1 MNVCL
6 PCKIVAVERTG
17 HFHVRDDSVD
27 AGVADASDPIVGST
41 SFDNLKPCV
50 PEGAACKPSGSRVVL
65 DEEYARR
72 VFLSSHAAT
81 IFMTK
86 GRFLCVDNDLL
97 RPFLRL

>member
-1 MNVCL
+1 MNMRL
-6 PCKIVAVERTG
+6 PCKIVPVERTG
-17 HFHVRDDSVD
+17 HLHVRDDGVD
-27 AGVADASDPIVGST
+27 AGIANACDPIVGST
-41 SFDNLKPCV
+41 SFNNLKPCV
-50 PEGAACKPSGSRVVL
+50 AKGAACKPSGSRVVL